1 MVNSWEKTM
10 IIEMT
15 KTDFNSKKNVQ
26 IALGDYLTEFSRES
40 GYYSNDEIFLL
51 IISALRIGDGNILT
65 LEENKRNPKR
75 LINTGLIIPWIQQRI
90 VPNTV
95 LLETDD
101 PDLLRLAIFSLAMP
115 YKMFQGTTCAT
126 VTEKTR
132 RSKQRDFEQI
142 FSDTFIG
149 KIGEIAFKKFLLN
162 KFSRKVDLDWEISE
176 QISGFKS
183 DIPNSKKIVSIKS
196 TDTLDSIWAEAPQSA
211 DISIFVK
218 VAIPKDI
225 FMKILAHISS
235 LKKFLRF
242 VKERLEK
249 NDSVSELLNFVEETA
264 YSEEMRIKACILGY
278 YHTNPELLKRKG
290 QEIPFLGE
298 VHEDKFMIEYNRL
311 LSTDSDWLNYIKIA
325 L

>member
-1 MVNSWEKTM
+1 M
-10 IIEMT
+10 IIKMI
-15 KTDFNSKKNVQ
+15 KTDFNSKKSVR
-26 IALGDYLTEFSRES
+26 IVLKDYLDEFSRFS
-40 GYYSNDEIFLL
+40 NFYSADEIVSL

-75 LINTGLIIPWIQQRI
+75 LINTDLIIPWIQQRI

-95 LLETDD
+95 LLKTDD

-115 YKMFQGTTCAT
+115 YKMFQGTTRAT

-162 KFSRKVDLDWEISE
+162 KFSRTIDLDWEISD
-176 QISGFKS
+176 QIAGFKS

-196 TDTLDSIWAEAPQSA
+196 TDTLDSIWAEAPQNA
-211 DISIFVK
+211 DIGIFVK
-218 VAIPKDI
+218 VAIPKDF

-242 VKERLEK
+242 VEKRLEK
-249 NDSVSELLNFVEETA
+249 EDSVSELLNFIEETA
-264 YSEEMRIKACILGY
+264 YSEEMKIKACVLGY
-278 YHTNPELLKRKG
+278 YLTNPELLKRKG

-311 LSTDSDWLNYIKIA
+311 LSTDTDWLNFIKLA